1 MPYSFDLHKKRN
13 AFDVLTASF
22 AFVKLQ
28 PALLS
33 YILII
38 AGPFML
44 ITAYFNVQVSTL
56 LNTELTG
63 VLDYNVM
70 MRIYMQIFSN
80 GNFRL
85 LLLFSTFATLL
96 VHAIVFAYLIAYEK
110 QEHIEFELIWS
121 FIWQNMLKLAISYL
135 LMTVVLFS
143 GFILFIAPGVWL
155 MVPLQL
161 YLFIRLR
168 EEQPLL
174 DGINRSIALNKNFW
188 GESFLIL
195 ISIYL
200 MVSFVET
207 IIGFPLKFMKMD
219 SEFYLVYNYFLALVH
234 SIIQFFLPL
243 AFTIQYYNLK
253 SKKEESTDGV

>member
-1 MPYSFDLHKKRN
+1 
-13 AFDVLTASF
+13 
-22 AFVKLQ
+22 
-28 PALLS
+28 
-33 YILII
+33 
-38 AGPFML
+38 
-44 ITAYFNVQVSTL
+44 
-56 LNTELTG
+56 
-63 VLDYNVM
+63 
-70 MRIYMQIFSN
+70 
-80 GNFRL
+80 
-85 LLLFSTFATLL
+85 L